1 MKRTICTIG
10 IGILLLFVLT
20 AMVSGKRVVTDNK
33 TPAKQNVETTPAVAS
48 SRISTY
54 ESVTPV
60 HEDVHQPQATGV
72 LINENEPPLIEGA
85 VGEINVP
92 AAASAM
98 EPGAYDIPWQ
108 SINAGGDDLSSDNYQ
123 MSFSVGQSVIG
134 HATSENYEAGIGY
147 WYGAG
152 GNGGPCDCGLSGD
165 VNHDASTDPLDV
177 SYLVNKVFLS
187 QDALYDYTAT
197 CSYPNGDV
205 NCDGSADPLD
215 VSYLVNKVFLSQDAL
230 CDRCP

>member
-1 MKRTICTIG
+1 MIYCPVVVG
-10 IGILLLFVLT
+10 LLFIFTVYSVADT
-20 AMVSGKRVVTDNK
+20 SEKKQPAAAKIEKQTSNNQSAE
-33 TPAKQNVETTPAVAS
+33 TPAKTIEPAGVSTFDAVTIVEVSPVTDE
-48 SRISTY
+48 STL
-54 ESVTPV
+54 E
-60 HEDVHQPQATGV
+60 
-72 LINENEPPLIEGA
+72 
-85 VGEINVP
+85 P
-92 AAASAM
+92 AAY
-98 EPGAYDIPWQ
+98 EIPWQ

-123 MSFSVGQSVIG
+123 MMSSVGQSVIG
-134 HATSENYEAGIGY
+134 YATSDNYEAGIGY
-147 WYGAG
+147 WYGVG
-152 GNGGPCDCGLSGD
+152 GDGGGPCDCGTSGD

-230 CDRCP
+230 CERCP